1 MVKTLIVLAHPD
13 KASFNG
19 QWAETS
25 RAASTALGHDV
36 ELSDLVTMGF
46 DPVERADHYQLPD
59 MDPFDVLRA
68 QEAAAAAKSLPNDVV
83 AEIAK
88 IEAADRIIFHFPMWW
103 FGPPAILKG
112 WFDRVLANGA
122 MHNTDERFDTGR
134 CRHKT
139 ALFCVTTGSSA
150 VQSAPDGKEGNAQML
165 LWPLSQALRYLGF
178 SVLRPIMVSGVH
190 SYHKDVA
197 ADALAQRL
205 SKTLADQPKII
216 ADYDNLPRL
225 HFNTDGDFTKEGR
238 LKPDAP
244 SHSDFIRHI
253 GR

>member
-13 KASFNG
+13 PKSFNG

-25 RAASTALGHDV
+25 RTASKALGHNV
-36 ELSDLVTMGF
+36 VLSDLVAMGF
-46 DPVERADHYQLPD
+46 DPVERADHYQLAD
-59 MDPFDVLRA
+59 IDPFDALRA
-68 QEAAAAAKSLPNDVV
+68 QEAATEAQTLPHDV
-83 AEIAK
+83 ATEIAK

-122 MHNTDERFDTGR
+122 MHNTDERFETGR

-139 ALFCVTTGSSA
+139 ALFCVSTGSSA
-150 VQSAPDGKEGNAQML
+150 VQSAPDGKEGNSKML
-165 LWPLSQALRYLGF
+165 LWPLAQALRYLGF

-190 SYHKDVA
+190 SYHKGFA
-197 ADALAQRL
+197 AEALAQRL
-205 SKTLADQPKII
+205 GKTLADHSDII
-216 ADYDNLPRL
+216 ANYDTLPRL
-225 HFNTDGDFTKEGR
+225 QFNTDDDFTKEGQ
-238 LKPDAP
+238 LKPNAP

-253 GR
+253 AR

>member
-13 KASFNG
+13 PKSFNG
-19 QWAETS
+19 QWAEAS
-25 RAASTALGHDV
+25 RTASAELGHGV
-36 ELSDLVTMGF
+36 EVSDLVAMGF
-46 DPVERADHYQLPD
+46 DPVERADHYQQLD
-59 MDPFDVLRA
+59 MDPFDALRA
-68 QEAAAAAKSLPNDVV
+68 QEAAAEAKALPQDV
-83 AEIAK
+83 ATEIAK

-103 FGPPAILKG
+103 FGPPAIMKG

-178 SVLRPIMVSGVH
+178 SVLRPITVSGVH

-197 ADALAQRL
+197 AEALAQRL
-205 SKTLADQPKII
+205 SKTLAVHPDII
-216 ADYDNLPRL
+216 ANYDTLPRL
-225 HFNTDGDFTKEGR
+225 QFNSDGDFTKEGQ

-244 SHSDFIRHI
+244 SHSDFIRHVA
-253 GR
+253 R

>member
-13 KASFNG
+13 RKSFNG
-19 QWAETS
+19 QWAEAT
-25 RAASTALGHDV
+25 RAASIALGHDV
-36 ELSDLVTMGF
+36 EMSDLVAMGF
-46 DPVERADHYQLPD
+46 DPVERADHYQTPV

-68 QEAAAAAKSLPNDVV
+68 QEAAAKAKTLPDDV
-83 AEIAK
+83 ASEIAK
-88 IEAADRIIFHFPMWW
+88 IEVADRVIFHFPIWW

-150 VQSAPDGKEGNAQML
+150 IQSAPDGKEGDAQML

-178 SVLRPIMVSGVH
+178 SVLRPRTVNGVH
-190 SYHKDVA
+190 SYHKEA
-197 ADALAQRL
+197 AVEALTDRL
-205 SKTLADQPKII
+205 HKTLADHQGAI

-225 HFNTDGDFTKEGR
+225 KFNADTDFTKAGQ

-244 SHSDFIRHI
+244 SHSAFVRHVE
-253 GR
+253 R